1 VHAVIVVE
9 KAGPMTTVQDLGRA
23 GHAHLGVPGSGAAD
37 RVSFLRANRMVG
49 NADGA
54 AALEMTL
61 TGARL
66 RFERDACIALTGAP
80 MPARRNGRDVAHDTV
95 LAIAAG
101 DTLAI
106 GAAARGVRTY
116 LAVSGGIEVPAV
128 LGSRSTDL
136 LSGLGPPV
144 VQDGDRLAIG
154 WQIVGH
160 TSGPGVAIEIADAL
174 ALRFLPGPRDDWFAP
189 IALTGFAAS
198 TYTVDPRSNRIGVR
212 LDGPALTRSV
222 DGELPSEGLVPG
234 AIQVPA
240 DGKPLVFLVDHPT
253 TGGYPV
259 LGVVVPED
267 LPRVA
272 QARPGS
278 RVTFRAVR

>member
-1 VHAVIVVE
+1 MIVVE

-23 GHAHLGVPGSGAAD
+23 GHAHLGVPRSGAAD
-37 RVSFLRANRMVG
+37 RVSFLRANRLVG

-61 TGARL
+61 LGARM
-66 RFERDACIALTGAP
+66 RFERDTCIALTGAP
-80 MPARRNGRDVAHDTV
+80 MPARRNGREVPHDTV
-95 LAIAAG
+95 LPIAAG
-101 DTLAI
+101 DALQI
-106 GAAARGVRTY
+106 GAAPRGVRTY
-116 LAVSGGIEVPAV
+116 LGVCGGIEAPTV

-144 VQDGDRLAIG
+144 VRDGDRFDIG
-154 WQIVGH
+154 YRIVGH
-160 TSGPGVAIEIADAL
+160 TPGPGTPVEIADAVE
-174 ALRFLPGPRDDWFAP
+174 LRFVPGPRDDWFAP
-189 IALTGFAAS
+189 IAMTGFAAS
-198 TYTVDPRSNRIGVR
+198 RYTVDPRSNRIGVR
-212 LDGPALTRSV
+212 LEGPQLTRV
-222 DGELPSEGLVPG
+222 VEGELPSEGLVPG
-234 AIQVPA
+234 AIQVPP
-240 DGKPLVFLVDHPT
+240 DGRPLVFLFDHPT

-278 RVTFRAVR
+278 RVTFRAVV

>member
-1 VHAVIVVE
+1 MLVE
-9 KAGPMTTVQDLGRA
+9 RAGPLTTVQDLGRP
-23 GHAHLGVPGSGAAD
+23 GHAHLGVPRSGAAD
-37 RVSFLRANRMVG
+37 RVSFLRANRLVG
-49 NADGA
+49 NGDGA

-61 TGARL
+61 SGARL
-66 RFERDACIALTGAP
+66 RFERATCIALTGAP
-80 MPARRNGRDVAHDTV
+80 MPARLTDRAVPHDTV
-95 LAIAAG
+95 VAIAAG
-101 DTLAI
+101 DTLAV
-106 GAAARGVRTY
+106 GAAPIGVRTY
-116 LAVSGGIEVPAV
+116 LAVCGGLDAPIV

-144 VQDGDRLAIG
+144 VRDGDRFAIG
-154 WQIVGH
+154 HQIVGH
-160 TSGPGVAIEIADAL
+160 TPGPGTPIEIADAI

-198 TYTVDPRSNRIGVR
+198 TYTVDPRSNRVGVR
-212 LDGPALTRSV
+212 LDGPRLARAV
-222 DGELPSEGLVPG
+222 EGELPSEGLVPG

-240 DGKPLVFLVDHPT
+240 DGRPLVFLVDHPT

-259 LGVVVPED
+259 IGVVVPDD

-278 RVTFRAVR
+278 KVTFRAI